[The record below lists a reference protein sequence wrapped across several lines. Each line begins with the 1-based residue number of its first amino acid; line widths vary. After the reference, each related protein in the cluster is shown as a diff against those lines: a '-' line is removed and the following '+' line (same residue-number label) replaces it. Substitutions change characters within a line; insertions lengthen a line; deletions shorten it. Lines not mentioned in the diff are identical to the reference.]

1 MAGNLIEQNTDEKVY
16 LGKAFAQGLDDLDA
30 IMMGYA
36 NVFFRNVITKPQ
48 LPALNGYAVHYGR
61 GIPLR
66 LLLGLT
72 SMIVFFLYFVQ
83 RQLRKD
89 CYGSYR
95 AKGND

>member
-1 MAGNLIEQNTDEKVY
+1 MKYPNCFDIVY

-36 NVFFRNVITKPQ
+36 MLFFRNVITKPP

-61 GIPLR
+61 GIPLK

-83 RQLRKD
+83 RPIVPWEIWNR
-89 CYGSYR
+89 R
-95 AKGND
+95 VTI